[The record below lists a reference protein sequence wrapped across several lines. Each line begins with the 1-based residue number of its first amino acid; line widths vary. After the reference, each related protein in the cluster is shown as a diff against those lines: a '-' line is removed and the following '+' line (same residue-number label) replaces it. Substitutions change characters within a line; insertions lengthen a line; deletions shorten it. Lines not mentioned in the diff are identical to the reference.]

1 MNTAEIRELTAGE
14 IEEVTGA
21 AIRNA
26 APGPVP
32 VPYGNVVASPSKGT
46 FFGGTNEAAG
56 ERE

>member
-1 MNTAEIRELTAGE
+1 MTTSAIRELTAVE

-26 APGPVP
+26 APRPVP
-32 VPYGNVVASPSKGT
+32 VPYPNVVAQSGGT